1 MVVLRTFVRHALAWL
16 MLTFGD
22 YMKNDFPILNGGLI
36 YLDNASTTQKPY
48 CVIEAISNYYRFSNS
63 NVHRGVYSLSE
74 KATEAYEGVRNRV
87 ANFLNAKSR
96 KEIIFTKGSTEG
108 INLVASSFGSRI
120 KKGDEIL
127 ISEMEHHSNIVPW
140 QILCEK
146 TGAKLRVIPI
156 NIRGE
161 LDMEKFR
168 RMLNKNTKLV
178 AVVHVSNSLGT
189 INPVK
194 KIIAAAHEKNI
205 PVLVD
210 GAQSTQHIKIDVQ
223 DLDCDFFVFSGHKIY
238 GPTGIGV
245 LYGKEKILEKM
256 PPYQSGGDM
265 ILKVTFKKTLYNF
278 LPYKFEAGTP
288 NIEGVIGLGAAIHYI
303 EKIGWEK
310 INGIETELL
319 DYATLKLAE
328 IRGLKII
335 GTAKMKGPVISFT
348 IEGIHPHDIGTFL
361 DNENIAV
368 RTGQH
373 CTEPVMDK
381 FGIPATTRISFAVY
395 NTKEEIDQ
403 LVVSLQKLIA
413 VFNGN

>member
-1 MVVLRTFVRHALAWL
+1 
-16 MLTFGD
+16 
-22 YMKNDFPILNGGLI
+22 MKNDFPILNGGLI

-48 CVIEAISNYYRFSNS
+48 CVIEAISNFYRFSNS

-74 KATEAYEGVRNRV
+74 KATEAYEGVRDRV
-87 ANFLNAKSR
+87 AKFLNAESR
-96 KEIIFTKGSTEG
+96 SEIIFTKGTTEG

-127 ISEMEHHSNIVPW
+127 VTEMEHHSNIVPW

-146 TGAKLRVIPI
+146 TGAKLRVVPM
-156 NIRGE
+156 NVRGE

-168 RMLNKNTKLV
+168 RMLNKNTRMV

-194 KIIAAAHEKNI
+194 KIVSAAHEKNI

-210 GAQSTQHIKIDVQ
+210 AAQSVQHMKIDVQ
-223 DLDCDFFVFSGHKIY
+223 DLDCDFLVFSGHKIY

-256 PPYQSGGDM
+256 PPYQGGGDM
-265 ILKVTFKKTLYNF
+265 ILKVSFKKTIYNV

-310 INGIETELL
+310 IAAIDQELL
-319 DYATLKLAE
+319 EYATDQLNK

-335 GTAKMKGPVISFT
+335 GNAKMKGPVISFV

-361 DNENIAV
+361 DNEKICV

-381 FGIPATTRISFAVY
+381 FKIPATTRVSFALY
-395 NTKEEIDQ
+395 NTKDEIDA
-403 LVVSLQKLIA
+403 LVVAIEKLIK

>member
-1 MVVLRTFVRHALAWL
+1 MR
-16 MLTFGD
+16 
-22 YMKNDFPILNGGLI
+22 NDFPILNGNLI
-36 YLDNASTTQKPY
+36 YLDNAATTQKPY
-48 CVIEAISNYYRFSNS
+48 CVIEAISNFYRFSNS

-74 KATEAYEGVRNRV
+74 KATEAYEGVRDRV
-87 ANFLNAKSR
+87 VKFLNAKNRS
-96 KEIIFTKGSTEG
+96 EIIFTSGTTEG

-127 ISEMEHHSNIVPW
+127 VTEMEHHSNIVPW

-146 TGAKLRVIPI
+146 TGAKLRVVPI

-194 KIIAAAHEKNI
+194 KMISIAHEKNI

-210 GAQSTQHIKIDVQ
+210 GAQSAGHMKIDVQ

-245 LYGKEKILEKM
+245 LYGKEKLLEKM

-265 ILKVTFKKTLYNF
+265 ILKVSFKKTLYKE

-303 EKIGWEK
+303 EKIGFEK
-310 INGIETELL
+310 ICALEEELL
-319 DYATLKLAE
+319 EYATLKLNE
-328 IRGLKII
+328 IKGLKII
-335 GTAKMKGPVISFT
+335 GNAKMKGPIISFV
-348 IEGIHPHDIGTFL
+348 IDGIHTHDVATFL

-373 CTEPVMDK
+373 CTAPVMDK
-381 FGIPATTRISFAVY
+381 FKIPGTTRLSFAVY
-395 NTKEEIDQ
+395 NSREEIDK
-403 LVVSLQKLIA
+403 VVECLEKLIK